1 MKLEDLPEGLRREC
15 EEFDRCGRLEGR
27 IDIFL
32 GVLVVAGF
40 IAAVVSLLMIL
51 MSGR

>member
-15 EEFDRCGRLEGR
+15 EEFDRRGRIAGR

-32 GVLVVAGF
+32 GVLVAAGF
-40 IAAVVSLLMIL
+40 IAAVVSLVMIL
-51 MSGR
+51 MAGR